1 MPTRNAVRLLIAD
14 DDPNIRAAYVL
25 FFDAQGYQTRTTG
38 DGAHAVAEYSA
49 WRPDAV
55 VLDIQM
61 PGLDGRAVAR
71 EIRHLQFTPPPLL
84 VAITA
89 LTAPAEHAESLRA
102 GFNHHFAKPADL
114 PVVMAAIAAHIGR
127 RGPKNDP

>member
-14 DDPNIRAAYVL
+14 DDPNIVAAYVM

-71 EIRHLQFTPPPLL
+71 DIRHLQLIPPPLL

-89 LTAPAEHAESLRA
+89 LTSPAEHAESLRA
-102 GFNHHFAKPADL
+102 GFNHHFAKPANL
-114 PVVMAAIAAHIGR
+114 PVILAAIAAHI
-127 RGPKNDP
+127 RGPGATDDP